1 MDKELERLIKDNLKR
16 PMHIS
21 QIVREVVEDMQRK
34 HVVRDCAVIEPLLDS
49 LDKALRGTDMRLGQ
63 LLVNIVREGEDL
75 FYLENEEI
83 LRRIEARNNT
93 YQRREY

>member
-1 MDKELERLIKDNLKR
+1 MDKDVERLIKEHLRR
-16 PMHIS
+16 PMNIS
-21 QIVREVVEDMQRK
+21 QIIREVTGDMK
-34 HVVRDCAVIEPLLDS
+34 GKPIRDSAVIEPLLDS

-63 LLVNIVREGEDL
+63 VLINILREGEDL